1 MEYSQSRLTTPLRS
15 SVGTGARSSRY
26 LASGMRIPRLSLVG
40 FLAWGA
46 SVPSALA
53 QGSLIT
59 QQRIPVFVW
68 GIQDGCK
75 FKPDITAQVMDRL
88 AKEHSYRVEPL
99 LALSGNALPACPG
112 KAFSSSLGCRDA
124 LKHECS
130 GEQGLILGG
139 VVDHQ
144 NQATR
149 IRLWLYN
156 LQTKELAVQDDYC
169 QQCDPDDSKVVASQA
184 AAILSAPDY
193 RNTPLSQPSYCRS
206 SRSIGS
212 ATPMRAGSLHLGL
225 FGSNPAREDL
235 RKELLRRMGLKRA
248 AQQESAP
255 LVTEQRGADPTS
267 FESITKGQDGAQVL
281 RIEIEAQS
289 AELSLWD
296 QRSRRVATRS
306 VACGDAC
313 RDSLEAIS
321 QAAAELLD
329 VCFADRCSLVQPV
342 EHRPTDACLEL
353 NKQECPA
360 LPSLNASE
368 GGVGMD
374 RGLANRLE
382 VLTGVGLGLSVATS
396 VGLWIANETVTISR
410 TAIGRAGSEYEGQSV
425 TATYPRNWTVPSGIA
440 TGLTA
445 GLALLSI
452 PIFSSLEKA
461 KRVSSRSTDVS
472 QSLVPA
478 GLIKCPT
485 PPGIPSAGLPR
496 RSRL

>member
-1 MEYSQSRLTTPLRS
+1 MEYSQCRLTTPLRS
-15 SVGTGARSSRY
+15 SAGTGDRSSRY
-26 LASGMRIPRLSLVG
+26 PASGRRIPRLSLLG
-40 FLAWGA
+40 FLVWGA
-46 SVPSALA
+46 SVPSAMA
-53 QGSLIT
+53 QGSPIT
-59 QQRIPVFVW
+59 QQRTPVFVW
-68 GIQDGCK
+68 GIQEGCK
-75 FKPDITAQVMDRL
+75 LKPDITAQVMDRL

-99 LALSGNALPACPG
+99 LPLTGNALPACPG
-112 KAFSSSLGCRDA
+112 PAFSSSLGCSDA

-156 LQTKELAVQDDYC
+156 LQTKKLAVQDDYC

-193 RNTPLSQPSYCRS
+193 DNTPLSQPSYCQS
-206 SRSIGS
+206 SRSVGS
-212 ATPMRAGSLHLGL
+212 ATPMSAGSLHLGV
-225 FGSNPAREDL
+225 FGSNPAREDF

-248 AQQESAP
+248 AQQQSAP

-267 FESITKGQDGAQVL
+267 LESITKGQNGAQVL
-281 RIEIEAQS
+281 RIEIGTKT

-296 QRSRRVATRS
+296 QGSRRVATRS
-306 VACGDAC
+306 VACGDGC
-313 RDSLEAIS
+313 RDVLEALS
-321 QAAAELLD
+321 QAAAEILD

-342 EHRPTDACLEL
+342 DHRPPDACLEL

-360 LPSLNASE
+360 LPGTVASGAK
-368 GGVGMD
+368 GGVD
-374 RGLANRLE
+374 RGIANRLE
-382 VLTGVGLGLSVATS
+382 VLTGVGLGLSVATT
-396 VGLWIANETVTISR
+396 VGLWVANETVTVSR
-410 TAIGRAGSEYEGQSV
+410 TAIGTAGKYEGTKV
-425 TATYPRNWTVPSGIA
+425 TGTYPADWSVPSGIA

-452 PIFSSLEKA
+452 PIFYSLEKA
-461 KRVSSRSTDVS
+461 KRVPPGATDLTK
-472 QSLVPA
+472 SLVPA
-478 GLIKCPT
+478 GSISCPA
-485 PPGIPSAGLPR
+485 PLGIPSAGLPR